1 MCSSDLDALIG
12 VVSLIF
18 SCVKE
23 EDDAKEEDCME
34 EDCMEEDDDVK
45 EDEVKEDDFALEDNY
60 VKEDNLLVEEDDGR
74 TFQRIFVPFQDY
86 GIDY

>member
-1 MCSSDLDALIG
+1 
-12 VVSLIF
+12 
-18 SCVKE
+18 
-23 EDDAKEEDCME
+23 ME
-34 EDCMEEDDDVK
+34 EDCMEEDD
-45 EDEVKEDDFALEDNY
+45 ELEDNY

>member
-1 MCSSDLDALIG
+1 
-12 VVSLIF
+12 
-18 SCVKE
+18 
-23 EDDAKEEDCME
+23 
-34 EDCMEEDDDVK
+34 MEEDDDVK

-74 TFQRIFVPFQDY
+74 TFQRIFGPFQDY

>member
-1 MCSSDLDALIG
+1 
-12 VVSLIF
+12 
-18 SCVKE
+18 
-23 EDDAKEEDCME
+23 ME

-45 EDEVKEDDFALEDNY
+45 EDEVKEDDFVL
-60 VKEDNLLVEEDDGR
+60 EDNLLVEEDDGR